1 MRTGRQVWED
11 SLPEAAG
18 DFQRHADEESAIE
31 EDRTPDILFL
41 TEVFDEFLGNVIEST
56 GTASINVAAGIA
68 RNRLRGVE

>member
-1 MRTGRQVWED
+1 VTDDGSNRESISAFLET
-11 SLPEAAG
+11 LPEA
-18 DFQRHADEESAIE
+18 E